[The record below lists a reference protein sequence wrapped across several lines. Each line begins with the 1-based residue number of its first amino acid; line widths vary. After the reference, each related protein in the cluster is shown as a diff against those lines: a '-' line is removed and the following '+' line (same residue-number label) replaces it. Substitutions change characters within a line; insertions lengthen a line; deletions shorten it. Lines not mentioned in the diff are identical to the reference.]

1 MKLRLYL
8 FFSINVVALS
18 IFSQVAYEAHVVD
31 ESSGEPLF
39 FALIKGSNNNIQ
51 IDNHNNSIN
60 MNNINQKNADNSEAN
75 KNKIILD
82 YTEDKNYNNAMKLR
96 NILDNEKKIVE
107 EENSNSDNSE
117 TNINEE

>member
-39 FALIKGSNNNIQ
+39 FALIKGSNNNCIY
-51 IDNHNNSIN
+51 S
-60 MNNINQKNADNSEAN
+60 NSEGFF
-75 KNKIILD
+75 KIRASPKDSLHFS
-82 YTEDKNYNNAMKLR
+82 YTGYESRTIQVSQLPPIVTLKPLIMEIKELTVDTHQQSGQCEDFC
-96 NILDNEKKIVE
+96 
-107 EENSNSDNSE
+107 
-117 TNINEE
+117 T